1 MSLWHATNLANFF
14 IRLLN
19 NILGSHLLRGI
30 RVAGEIVY
38 IRRSQIQRPG
48 FCSQKGSEIE
58 GSMVIDLMAAPEA
71 TGIFTRERLERMNF
85 ESAEIAYKHLGVEAM
100 RCGFT
105 IATNQSTRSN
115 YMTIHCGKGGRVRGN
130 DTKKTGCPFI
140 VYLTPGEDGRAVIR
154 HLRSSAIFI
163 HI

>member
-1 MSLWHATNLANFF
+1 
-14 IRLLN
+14 
-19 NILGSHLLRGI
+19 
-30 RVAGEIVY
+30 
-38 IRRSQIQRPG
+38 
-48 FCSQKGSEIE
+48 
-58 GSMVIDLMAAPEA
+58 MVIDLMAAPEA

-105 IATNQSTRSN
+105 IATNQSKRSN
-115 YMTIHCGKGGRVRGN
+115 CMTIHCGKGGRVRGN
-130 DTKKTGCPFI
+130 DTKKTGCPFR

-163 HI
+163 HIQLGICVGQPFWGPQRVPDVRDTPTARRPVAGWEIGRYIYRDWIVWFP